1 MQTNDLKMNLKFFI
15 QKIKNDNA
23 GFTLVELIITVGMM
37 SVLSGAIFPSFLNWI
52 RTEQVNSY
60 TRELREYFRVVRL
73 DARRWGSICNVNAN
87 SISHNSVPNDKKYYG
102 YSVSCSGQSRTIN
115 SLAPAIN
122 NSIFQVTNLDFRI
135 TPNGRISSDRSVV
148 IVIGSRYFNSG
159 AKLLNCLVIK
169 SPTGHI
175 VKGKF
180 TDKEWISDQMP
191 VSQKD
196 QNNILTPNKC
206 EAS

>member
-1 MQTNDLKMNLKFFI
+1 MNKKNFNFN
-15 QKIKNDNA
+15 KKNDSA
-23 GFTLVELIITVGMM
+23 GFTLVEIIIAIGMSSLLTGLM
-37 SVLSGAIFPSFLNWI
+37 LPSFLNLV
-52 RTEQVNSY
+52 RTEKVNSY

-73 DARRWGSICNVNAN
+73 DARRWGSICNINTN
-87 SISHNSVPNDKKYYG
+87 SISYNNVPNDKNYYG
-102 YSVSCSGQSRTIN
+102 YDVSCSGGSRTIN

-135 TPNGRISSDRSVV
+135 TPNGRISSDGSVV
-148 IVIGSRYFNSG
+148 IVIGSRYFNAG

-180 TDKEWISDQMP
+180 TDNEWISSQMP
-191 VSQKD
+191 VSQID

>member
-1 MQTNDLKMNLKFFI
+1 ML
-15 QKIKNDNA
+15 
-23 GFTLVELIITVGMM
+23 
-37 SVLSGAIFPSFLNWI
+37 PSFLNWI

-87 SISHNSVPNDKKYYG
+87 SISHNSVPNDKNYYG

-135 TPNGRISSDRSVV
+135 TPNGRISSDGSVV

-180 TDKEWISDQMP
+180 TDNGWISAQMP
-191 VSQKD
+191 VSQID
-196 QNNILTPNKC
+196 QNNILSPNKC

>member
-1 MQTNDLKMNLKFFI
+1 MRSKSF
-15 QKIKNDNA
+15 
-23 GFTLVELIITVGMM
+23 GFTIVELIIVVGMI
-37 SVLSGAIFPSFLNWI
+37 SIFSGLMLPSFLNWI

-87 SISHNSVPNDKKYYG
+87 SISHNSVPNDKNYYG

-135 TPNGRISSDRSVV
+135 TPNGRISSDSSVV
-148 IVIGSRYFNSG
+148 IVIGSRYFNAG
-159 AKLLNCLVIK
+159 AKLLNCLIIQ

-180 TDKEWISDQMP
+180 SDKEWISGQMP
-191 VSQKD
+191 VSQID

>member
-1 MQTNDLKMNLKFFI
+1 MNSLL
-15 QKIKNDNA
+15 IKKSILRNKSF
-23 GFTLVELIITVGMM
+23 GFTIVELIIVVGMI
-37 SVLSGAIFPSFLNWI
+37 SIFSGLMLPSFLNWI

-60 TRELREYFRVVRL
+60 TRELREYLRVVRL
-73 DARRWGSICNVNAN
+73 DARRWGSICNVNTN
-87 SISHNSVPNDKKYYG
+87 SISYNSVPNDKNYYG
-102 YSVSCSGQSRTIN
+102 YDVSCSGQSRTIN

-135 TPNGRISSDRSVV
+135 TPNGRISSDGSVV
-148 IVIGSRYFNSG
+148 IVIGSRYFNAG
-159 AKLLNCLVIK
+159 VKLLNCLIVK

-180 TDKEWISDQMP
+180 TDEEWISDQMP
-191 VSQKD
+191 VSQID

>member
-1 MQTNDLKMNLKFFI
+1 MNSLL
-15 QKIKNDNA
+15 IKKSILRNKSF
-23 GFTLVELIITVGMM
+23 GFTIVELIIVVGMI
-37 SVLSGAIFPSFLNWI
+37 SIFSGLMLPSFLNWI

-60 TRELREYFRVVRL
+60 TRELREYLRVVRL
-73 DARRWGSICNVNAN
+73 DARRWGSICNINTN
-87 SISHNSVPNDKKYYG
+87 SISYNSVPNDKNYYG
-102 YSVSCSGQSRTIN
+102 YDVSCSGQSRTIN

-135 TPNGRISSDRSVV
+135 TPNGRISSDGSVV
-148 IVIGSRYFNSG
+148 IVIGSRYFNAG
-159 AKLLNCLVIK
+159 VKLLNCLIVK

-180 TDKEWISDQMP
+180 TDEEWILDQMP
-191 VSQKD
+191 VSQID